1 MTGST
6 PPENPSSE
14 LPNDSDAL
22 NSLEQESD
30 EANLRDYAVEDYAVL
45 AIFWV
50 LAVVVFAQF
59 FSRYVLNS
67 SIAWTEEGARYLL
80 ICVGF
85 LGSVMAARKNSHI
98 FVEFFYRWLPRPV
111 GRTLFTLVD
120 FIRIAFFGVATW
132 LSWKIF
138 PIMQNQRMTA
148 LDLPMS
154 VIYALVIVSFA
165 LMTVRSVQ
173 VAWRHWREGYVPT
186 VQDDSDE
193 GPAAFEGT

>member
-1 MTGST
+1 MTGSR
-6 PPENPSSE
+6 PERRPSAKLDE
-14 LPNDSDAL
+14 SDAL
-22 NSLEQESD
+22 DGFELDDD
-30 EANLRDYAVEDYAVL
+30 EAKLSDYALEDYGVL

-67 SIAWTEEGARYLL
+67 SISWTEEAARYLL

-111 GRTLFTLVD
+111 GRTLFTVVD
-120 FIRIAFFGVATW
+120 LIRIAFFGTASW
-132 LSWKIF
+132 LSWKIY
-138 PIMQNQRMTA
+138 PVMQNQRMTA

-154 VIYALVIVSFA
+154 VIYALVIVSFV
-165 LMTVRSVQ
+165 LMTARSIQ

-186 VQDDSDE
+186 VQDDPDE
-193 GPAAFEGT
+193 SPTAFEGT